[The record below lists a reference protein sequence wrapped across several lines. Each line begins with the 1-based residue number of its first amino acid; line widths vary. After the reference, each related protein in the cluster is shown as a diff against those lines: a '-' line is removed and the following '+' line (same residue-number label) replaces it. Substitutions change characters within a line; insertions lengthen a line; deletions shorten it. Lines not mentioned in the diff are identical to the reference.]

1 MTTEKDMYS
10 IAGAADALADSVGG
24 LEGAMSDLADS
35 KTWGIISRMSSGI
48 FSQFWA
54 IQNKFRAITVMFQ
67 QYFVKQR
74 KQLKAQLAA
83 IQASSK
89 LKKMMDSMPKDSQGR
104 NAFLKDDSKLR
115 GVALK
120 SHSETLRKGI
130 EEYAMVEDYVTKG
143 KGAQND
149 ADRRA
154 IIKELK
160 IMMGP
165 QLEELQK
172 QRKILEQEYEDRIN
186 EVTKREK
193 FVRWTKKKQKAATD
207 YFKGTMDGTSPF
219 VKNIESMATG
229 FGKFMAWFT
238 VIILFIY
245 FFYNTI
251 KSNANFFGKLFSMIK
266 SGIEGIVSSAGMI
279 IGGFSDILNGIING
293 DLMQVLEGVLDVA
306 LGILGVV
313 FWTVGTLIV
322 TVLGTIA
329 GLLIGGF
336 FELLDAEKRN
346 GAQFVSAILQ
356 LVGWAAAIGALFLYI
371 TSGAWIVTAVV
382 AVASLIGATLLG
394 QHATG
399 GTVSK
404 PLQLVGERGP
414 ELVALPR
421 GSRVYT
427 NSDSQK
433 MLGGGGGNTI
443 NVHVNGR
450 VGASDAEI
458 RDIADKVGR
467 EINLRM
473 NRTANSQVRF

>member
-1 MTTEKDMYS
+1 MVKKKADEMYS
-10 IAGAADALADSVGG
+10 IASAADTLADSVGG
-24 LEGAMSDLADS
+24 LERVMDEMAGS
-35 KTWGIISRMSSGI
+35 KSWSIVSRMSSGI

-54 IQNKFRAITVMFQ
+54 IQNKFRAITIMFQ

-74 KQLKAQLAA
+74 KQAKEQLAA
-83 IQASSK
+83 MKAASDLSK
-89 LKKMMDSMPKDSQGR
+89 LYEKMPSGFADGSAIPTDWNKLQQMNKKVKDS
-104 NAFLKDDSKLR
+104 
-115 GVALK
+115 V
-120 SHSETLRKGI
+120 SEYEMV
-130 EEYAMVEDYVTKG
+130 EEYVTGG
-143 KGAQND
+143 KGAKTKD
-149 ADRRA
+149 EITAVL
-154 IIKELK
+154 KELEL
-160 IMMGP
+160 MMSP
-165 QLEELQK
+165 QLKELQ
-172 QRKILEQEYEDRIN
+172 EQKELLRQQYEDRIN

-193 FVRWTKKKQKAATD
+193 FVRWTKKKQKAATE
-207 YFKGTMDGTSPF
+207 YFKGGKDSKF
-219 VKNIESMATG
+219 YKNMKSMAAG
-229 FGKFMAWFT
+229 FLKFMAWFT
-238 VIILFIY
+238 VIVLFIF

-251 KSNANFFGKLFSMIK
+251 KNNAKFFGSLFEMIKGGISMIIA
-266 SGIEGIVSSAGMI
+266 SVGMI
-279 IGGFSDILNGIING
+279 IGGFSDIINGIING
-293 DLMQVLEGVLDVA
+293 DLKQVLGGVLNIA

-329 GLLIGGF
+329 GLLFGGF

-346 GAQFVSAILQ
+346 GKQFASAVLQ
-356 LVGWAAAIGALFLYI
+356 LVGWAAAIVALFLYI
-371 TSGAWIVTAVV
+371 TSGSWIVSAVI
-382 AVASLIGATLLG
+382 AVASLIFATILG

-404 PLQLVGERGP
+404 PIQLVGERGP
-414 ELVALPR
+414 ELVALPT